1 MFLVVISDFLFSEF
15 CFFAYS
21 SDMNGIFLLEE
32 TVPLCVFPSLLI
44 ISLFITLK
52 KICCNFKK
60 RRCILGENM
69 PLFWWREGVVFPFY
83 CFLRI
88 MRCIF
93 LRAHAPARAINI
105 IVHVFLLLLRMTKN
119 MPRNIPVF
127 QCLTKKLS
135 GKVKKKSCKSWS
147 LRKSA

>member
-1 MFLVVISDFLFSEF
+1 MTIYWLLVNVEKVFISIYFCNYLLFFHVMDCITEDD
-15 CFFAYS
+15 FFAYS

-32 TVPLCVFPSLLI
+32 TVPLCVFPSVLI
-44 ISLFITLK
+44 ISRFITLK

-69 PLFWWREGVVFPFY
+69 PLFWWRQGVVLAP
-83 CFLRI
+83 CRFLRI

-105 IVHVFLLLLRMTKN
+105 IVQVFLLLLC
-119 MPRNIPVF
+119 I
-127 QCLTKKLS
+127 TKKY
-135 GKVKKKSCKSWS
+135 
-147 LRKSA
+147 AA